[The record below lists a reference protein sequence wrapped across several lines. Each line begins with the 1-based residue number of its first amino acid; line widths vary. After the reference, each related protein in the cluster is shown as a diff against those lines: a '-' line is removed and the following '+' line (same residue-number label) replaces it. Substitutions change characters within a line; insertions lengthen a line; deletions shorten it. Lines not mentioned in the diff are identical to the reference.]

1 MFSKKKIY
9 KNLPLIIFTIAVF
22 YIVLNFFLESFRES
36 TRYMISS
43 SHPLATQAGEKIL
56 KRNGNAIDA
65 AITTQMVLNVVEPQS
80 SGIGGGGF
88 LLYYDKK
95 NKHIEVYDGREVAPK
110 KAQQDLFLRVDG
122 NPLNHSEAILGGKS
136 VGVPGLL
143 AMLNLAHK
151 DHSTF
156 SLKELFQPAID
167 LAKNG
172 FPVSSRLSEQ
182 ITNDKLLRKTE
193 TSKRF
198 FYDKDNSAKKTEE
211 IIYNK
216 NFSETLE
223 YISVEGVE
231 GFYHGKIAKKI
242 IQKIH
247 KSKINPGEME
257 LSDLK
262 NYKAKKRNVI
272 CKQYRIV
279 WKVCGMPPPSS
290 GGIAILQ
297 ALGILENFDMHNYK
311 GQTDKIIHLLSETL
325 RLIFEDRNKYIG
337 DPDFVKVPME
347 NLLNPFYLKERSQL
361 IKLDQKMEKTFPM
374 SFEDSQDISFSEMA
388 SNEKDST
395 SHISI
400 IDQEGN
406 AVAFTSSIESAF
418 GSRFMGEGFLLNNQL
433 TDFSFIPNKN
443 GIKVANK
450 VEPNK
455 RPMSSMSPTLVFK
468 NNSLY
473 LILGSPGGQNIISYV
488 LKTLIYIIDFDM
500 KIVKA
505 IDAPNFAIRN
515 QEMFIE
521 ENRLDD
527 LTIRRLED
535 LGHDIVYKKMKSGL
549 NVIKIKNGKIYG
561 EADSRRQ
568 GLALGN

>member
-1 MFSKKKIY
+1 M
-9 KNLPLIIFTIAVF
+9 
-22 YIVLNFFLESFRES
+22 
-36 TRYMISS
+36 
-43 SHPLATQAGEKIL
+43 
-56 KRNGNAIDA
+56 
-65 AITTQMVLNVVEPQS
+65 
-80 SGIGGGGF
+80 
-88 LLYYDKK
+88 
-95 NKHIEVYDGREVAPK
+95 
-110 KAQQDLFLRVDG
+110 
-122 NPLNHSEAILGGKS
+122 NP
-136 VGVPGLL
+136 P
-143 AMLNLAHK
+143 
-151 DHSTF
+151 
-156 SLKELFQPAID
+156 
-167 LAKNG
+167 
-172 FPVSSRLSEQ
+172 
-182 ITNDKLLRKTE
+182 
-193 TSKRF
+193 
-198 FYDKDNSAKKTEE
+198 
-211 IIYNK
+211 
-216 NFSETLE
+216 
-223 YISVEGVE
+223 
-231 GFYHGKIAKKI
+231 
-242 IQKIH
+242 
-247 KSKINPGEME
+247 
-257 LSDLK
+257 
-262 NYKAKKRNVI
+262 
-272 CKQYRIV
+272 
-279 WKVCGMPPPSS
+279 
-290 GGIAILQ
+290 
-297 ALGILENFDMHNYK
+297 
-311 GQTDKIIHLLSETL
+311 DKIIHLLSETL

-418 GSRFMGEGFLLNNQL
+418 GSRLMVEGFLLNNQL

-488 LKTLIYIIDFDM
+488 LKTLIYIIDLDM
-500 KIVKA
+500 NIVKA

>member
-95 NKHIEVYDGREVAPK
+95 NEHIEVYDGREVAPK
-110 KAQQDLFLRVDG
+110 KAQQDLFLRADG

-167 LAKNG
+167 
-172 FPVSSRLSEQ
+172 
-182 ITNDKLLRKTE
+182 
-193 TSKRF
+193 
-198 FYDKDNSAKKTEE
+198 KDNSAKKTGE

-297 ALGILENFDMHNYK
+297 ALGILENFNMHNYK

-418 GSRFMGEGFLLNNQL
+418 GSRLMVEGFLLNNQL

-468 NNSLY
+468 NNSLF

-500 KIVKA
+500 NIVKA

>member
-1 MFSKKKIY
+1 VEGFGDDKIFKISKKEFNIGSPKQLGEIIYNDLKIAGLKKTRKGSFATSASVLEDLAFKGNQFPQLILDWRQVSKL
-9 KNLPLIIFTIAVF
+9 KNTYSDSLPEHINPKT
-22 YIVLNFFLESFRES
+22 
-36 TRYMISS
+36 
-43 SHPLATQAGEKIL
+43 
-56 KRNGNAIDA
+56 KRVH
-65 AITTQMVLNVVEPQS
+65 TS
-80 SGIGGGGF
+80 F
-88 LLYYDKK
+88 LLAATTTGRLASSDPNLQNIPIKS
-95 NKHIEVYDGREVAPK
+95 EDGKDIR
-110 KAQQDLFLRVDG
+110 KAF
-122 NPLNHSEAILGGKS
+122 I
-136 VGVPGLL
+136 
-143 AMLNLAHK
+143 
-151 DHSTF
+151 
-156 SLKELFQPAID
+156 
-167 LAKNG
+167 AKNG

-418 GSRFMGEGFLLNNQL
+418 GSRLMVEGFLLNNQL

-468 NNSLY
+468 NNSLF

-500 KIVKA
+500 NIVKA